1 MNYSYKVSENARVV
15 DKVRT
20 HSKRR
25 FISSLR
31 TINWENKRL
40 KVVLRVNYGKGFI
53 NEGVYEKNKDLWLA
67 FNAFT
72 EKE

>member
-1 MNYSYKVSENARVV
+1 MNYSYKKIENSGVMGNM
-15 DKVRT
+15 RT

-31 TINWENKRL
+31 TINWANKHL

-53 NEGVYEKNKDLWLA
+53 NEGVYEKDKDLWLA
-67 FNAFT
+67 FEAFT
-72 EKE
+72 EKK